1 MASVHTRAPS
11 SHAQLLWKQN
21 MPLKFTREKGKGRVI
36 LLQSY
41 FHNISPHHPFETRS
55 RNGQIWWPVKD
66 AGTDGDLFFKLVV
79 RWNITIFHFRYFVI
93 LANAR
98 VLIDILINFPLSS
111 YWQILSSQFS
121 IFPTVWSV
129 GDDRSPLQNLLNTMC
144 NPPHKWM
151 VAKLSFV
158 LREIATEFI
167 SLKLYKETRRS
178 IRWVFELKGDIW
190 SCGGR
195 GFGCKKYFGK
205 KFVYMKS

>member
-1 MASVHTRAPS
+1 M
-11 SHAQLLWKQN
+11 
-21 MPLKFTREKGKGRVI
+21 
-36 LLQSY
+36 
-41 FHNISPHHPFETRS
+41 
-55 RNGQIWWPVKD
+55 
-66 AGTDGDLFFKLVV
+66 
-79 RWNITIFHFRYFVI
+79 
-93 LANAR
+93 
-98 VLIDILINFPLSS
+98 
-111 YWQILSSQFS
+111 
-121 IFPTVWSV
+121 WSV

-205 KFVYMKS
+205 KFVHMKSKWSTCQYVHLHFAWRQTSRINGTEKWMVAKVSFVLREIATEFVSLKLYKEIAQIHQASFRMERWTSEVVVREVSAVRNIPERNPF